1 MVRDITRPFSENLSC
16 LLHYAAGEQ
25 ERDEEDAVV
34 STEDE
39 MFLVEE
45 RVSRVRKR
53 SLVCCQYPRT
63 RVGLL
68 LCRGSLFVV
77 GAALVIGAGVSSQ
90 YHPPV
95 GHGNYS
101 ECSSNTSDYEEQEY
115 TTDVPVLSTSISIQS
130 SHVIS
135 PTRTT
140 TSLSLQTELG
150 RLIYTTPSPILHF

>member
-1 MVRDITRPFSENLSC
+1 MLPAIISVVLGDK
-16 LLHYAAGEQ
+16 
-25 ERDEEDAVV
+25 DEDRV
-34 STEDE
+34 SLQSLELVE
-39 MFLVEE
+39 EVFLVEE
-45 RVSRVRKR
+45 RVTRVRKR

-140 TSLSLQTELG
+140 TSLINSLQTELG

>member
-1 MVRDITRPFSENLSC
+1 MFREKLFIFPDL
-16 LLHYAAGEQ
+16 
-25 ERDEEDAVV
+25 DVV
-34 STEDE
+34 EKKSIETDK
-39 MFLVEE
+39 FLVEE
-45 RVSRVRKR
+45 RVTRVRKR

-101 ECSSNTSDYEEQEY
+101 ECSSNTSDYEEDDIISS
-115 TTDVPVLSTSISIQS
+115 TTASLHSETSIIPLPTESPVQPSLTLSTIHVSPTVLS
-130 SHVIS
+130 
-135 PTRTT
+135 
-140 TSLSLQTELG
+140 
-150 RLIYTTPSPILHF
+150 YPI

>member
-1 MVRDITRPFSENLSC
+1 MEKTEEKEEEEEGVNDNA
-16 LLHYAAGEQ
+16 LLVKE
-25 ERDEEDAVV
+25 V
-34 STEDE
+34 
-39 MFLVEE
+39 FLVEE
-45 RVSRVRKR
+45 RVTRVRKR

-101 ECSSNTSDYEEQEY
+101 ECSSNTSDYEEGLISS
-115 TTDVPVLSTSISIQS
+115 TTASLHSETRVATVLPSSALSTPSILPSTMKS
-130 SHVIS
+130 SLLPIS
-135 PTRTT
+135 TVTP
-140 TSLSLQTELG
+140 L
-150 RLIYTTPSPILHF
+150 PSPINYY

>member
-1 MVRDITRPFSENLSC
+1 MVRDHFSENMSS
-16 LLHYAAGEQ
+16 LLHYAAE
-25 ERDEEDAVV
+25 EEKRDEEDAVV

-39 MFLVEE
+39 VFLVEE
-45 RVSRVRKR
+45 RVTRVRKR

-101 ECSSNTSDYEEQEY
+101 ECSSNTSDYEEELISY
-115 TTDVPVLSTSISIQS
+115 TSILLHVTPTPLLTPTGTQPRFSQSPHPTKTATASIK
-130 SHVIS
+130 
-135 PTRTT
+135 T
-140 TSLSLQTELG
+140 
-150 RLIYTTPSPILHF
+150 